1 MSKIN
6 ILDSSVFNR
15 IAAGEVVE
23 NPKSVIKEL
32 VENSIDSGA
41 TSIAVEIRGGGIEYI
56 CVTDNGKGITK
67 DDLPVAFMPHATS
80 KISDIKDLENIST
93 LGFRGEALPSI
104 ASVAEVEMAS
114 RTQDTELGY
123 KITLVNG
130 KIESEGECGIPYGTK
145 VTVRNLFKNVPA
157 RAKFL
162 KKPQMEESAV
172 TEFISKIILSNPFL
186 KIKYIVNR
194 NTELQSDGNGIESAI
209 LTVYGEH
216 FLQNLTQISYN
227 MPDISL
233 FGYICNPDFTK
244 HNRTYQTLIVNGRY
258 IINSEIS
265 YCIQQCYQN
274 YLMKRQFPAYVL
286 YLNIPSDMVD
296 VNVHP
301 NKLDVRFA
309 NEKRLKGIIY
319 NTVKTKVDELAIAPT
334 SFSTITEFPF
344 ENNLTASELSAETAI
359 TKISEEP
366 RISIEQG
373 ITSIAEPSI
382 IRTKINNFIQ
392 KATFNKNTPI
402 SDNQGISQN
411 ANNDN
416 TNSDLNTNETFL
428 TNDLA
433 ESRYA
438 GKLFN
443 TYLFV
448 ESGENFY
455 IIDQHAAHEKLLYD
469 KLVAQTDE
477 SEMAIQDLLL
487 PYIFDVTPTEAI
499 ILSENLEQIN
509 SCGFKIDKLHGN
521 SFSLYALPVCCC
533 EMNFKKFISDLMND
547 ITSKKNRSDFIKES
561 LMQAA
566 CKSAVKGE
574 MDLTQN
580 EIDSL
585 ITDMQK
591 SGSAKFC
598 PHGRPTVIKFSKYE
612 LEKFFKRA

>member
-32 VENSIDSGA
+32 VENNIDSGA

-80 KISDIKDLENIST
+80 KISNIKDLENIST

-123 KITLVNG
+123 KIALVNG

-319 NTVKTKVDELAIAPT
+319 NTVKTKVNELAIAPT
-334 SFSTITEFPF
+334 SFSTVTEFPF

-416 TNSDLNTNETFL
+416 TNSNLNTNETFL

-566 CKSAVKGE
+566 CKNAVKGE

>member
-80 KISDIKDLENIST
+80 KISNIKDLENIST

-123 KITLVNG
+123 KIALVNG

-334 SFSTITEFPF
+334 SFSTVTEFPF

-402 SDNQGISQN
+402 SDNQVISQN
-411 ANNDN
+411 ANNDI
-416 TNSDLNTNETFL
+416 TSSDLITNETFL

-469 KLVAQTDE
+469 KLVTQTDE
-477 SEMAIQDLLL
+477 SAMAIQDLLL
-487 PYIFDVTPTEAI
+487 PYIFDVTPTETI

-561 LMQAA
+561 LMQVA
-566 CKSAVKGE
+566 CKNAVKGE

>member
-41 TSIAVEIRGGGIEYI
+41 TSIAIEIRGGGIEYI

-123 KITLVNG
+123 KIALVNG

-227 MPDISL
+227 MLDISL

-402 SDNQGISQN
+402 SDNQVISQN

-416 TNSDLNTNETFL
+416 TSDLITNETFL

-469 KLVAQTDE
+469 KLVTQTDE
-477 SEMAIQDLLL
+477 SAMAIQDLLL
-487 PYIFDVTPTEAI
+487 PYIFDVTPTETI

-566 CKSAVKGE
+566 CKNAVKGE

>member
-80 KISDIKDLENIST
+80 KISNIKDLENIST

-123 KITLVNG
+123 KIALVNG

-334 SFSTITEFPF
+334 SFSTVTEFPF

-392 KATFNKNTPI
+392 KATFNKKTHI

-416 TNSDLNTNETFL
+416 TNSNLNTNETFL

-469 KLVAQTDE
+469 KLVAQTDK

>member
-80 KISDIKDLENIST
+80 KISNIKDLENIST

-123 KITLVNG
+123 KIALVNG

-334 SFSTITEFPF
+334 SFSTVTEFPF

-382 IRTKINNFIQ
+382 IRTKTNNFIQ

-521 SFSLYALPVCCC
+521 LFSLYALPVCCC

-566 CKSAVKGE
+566 CKNAVKGE

>member
-80 KISDIKDLENIST
+80 KISNIKDLENIST

-114 RTQDTELGY
+114 RTQETELGY

-319 NTVKTKVDELAIAPT
+319 NNVKTKVDELAIAPT
-334 SFSTITEFPF
+334 SFSTVTEFPF

-416 TNSDLNTNETFL
+416 TNSNLNTNETFL

-566 CKSAVKGE
+566 CKNAVKGE